1 MKRIFFK
8 VILALGVFSAM
19 FFLLS
24 INLLAQTQQKPQNNE
39 QNKEQLASQ
48 YYRDSQW
55 EKAATLYLEL
65 YENKPQSYYYRYYFF
80 CMRQLGEFSKLEK
93 FVKDVIKKNPS
104 NSLMYEV
111 NLGYLYNVSG
121 DSKKGNKKYEEV
133 LSELGKN
140 PMQIPSVASEFYV
153 WGEVKYAIKAYLKGR
168 EINKDPYAYALD
180 LANMYSTEGNHQS
193 MSEEYVNYTMAYPDQ
208 LTSIKNRLQSLL
220 SNDNDG
226 AKKESLKRTF
236 IRNAQ
241 KNPDKIQLQD
251 ILIWLAMQEKDFA
264 LAYEWSVS
272 LDKHLTDGGK
282 MMIGLG
288 DMALSNEDYETAFK
302 AYQHVVNKG
311 KNNDIYPTARISA
324 LNARYLSVINM
335 PNYKKTDL
343 SAVEKDYLSLFDEFG
358 KNKNTILLMQN
369 YAHLLAFYLD
379 RKEEAITV
387 LEEALDIP
395 QATPQHI
402 AQVKMELADI
412 FVFTGDVWDALLLYS
427 QVDKAFKNNP
437 IGYEA
442 KYKTA
447 KLSFYMGEF
456 EWANAQLKVLK
467 AATDRMIAND
477 AIELSLTI
485 SDNMEIDS
493 TYEGLSL
500 YARADLLIA
509 QHKYDEALTVL
520 DSIPRLSILHSLNDD
535 ALMKKAEI
543 AMLQLNYPRADS
555 LFEKLVTQFSTSILA
570 DNALFMRA
578 QLNDKKLKR
587 PEIAQACYRQIITE
601 YSGSIFTSEA
611 RKELRMLREENSD
624 YEKMFLQNP
633 QPNREQEESESDG
646 WR

>member
-1 MKRIFFK
+1 MKRNFLK
-8 VILALGVFSAM
+8 VIIISGIFSAV

-24 INLLAQTQQKPQNNE
+24 INSLAQTQKKPQSEE

-48 YYRDSQW
+48 YYRDRQW

-65 YENKPQSYYYRYYFF
+65 YEGKPQSYYYRFYFF

-93 FVKDVIKKNPS
+93 FVKDIIRKNPS

-111 NLGYLYNVSG
+111 DLGYLYTVSG
-121 DSKKGNKKYEEV
+121 DAKKGNKKYDEV
-133 LSELGKN
+133 LAELSKS
-140 PMQIPSVASEFYV
+140 PMQIPSVASAFYT
-153 WGEVKYAIKAYLKGR
+153 WGEVKYAIKAYTKGR
-168 EINKDPYAYALD
+168 EINKDPSAYALD
-180 LANMYSTEGNHQS
+180 LATMYSAESNYQA

-208 LTSIKNRLQSLL
+208 LTSIKSRLQSLL

-226 AKKESLKRTF
+226 AKREALRRTF
-236 IRNAQ
+236 IQNAK
-241 KNPDKIQLQD
+241 KNPENIELLDL
-251 ILIWLAMQEKDFA
+251 LIWLAIQEKDFP

-272 LDKHLTDGGK
+272 LDRRMDDGGK
-282 MMIGLG
+282 AMMELG
-288 DMALSNEDYETAFK
+288 DMALSNEEYETALK

-311 KNNDIYPTARISA
+311 KNADIYPAAKISV

-335 PNYKKTDL
+335 PNYKKSDL

-358 KNKNTILLMQN
+358 KNKSTILLMRN

-379 RKEEAITV
+379 RKEEAITI

-395 QATPQHI
+395 QATPQHL
-402 AQVKMELADI
+402 AQIKMELADI

-437 IGYEA
+437 TGYEA

-493 TYEGLSL
+493 TYEGLTL
-500 YARADLLIA
+500 YAHADLLIA
-509 QHKYDEALTVL
+509 QRKYEEALEVL

-535 ALMKKAEI
+535 VAMKKAEI
-543 AMLQLNYPRADS
+543 ALLQLDYLRADS
-555 LFEKLVTQFSTSILA
+555 LLERVVERFPTSILA
-570 DNALFMRA
+570 DNALYMRA

-587 PEIAQACYRQIITE
+587 PDVAQECYRRIITE
-601 YSGSIFTSEA
+601 YGNSMYAAEA
-611 RKELRMLREENSD
+611 RKELRMLRDEYIDLEQMFWENQRD
-624 YEKMFLQNP
+624 EF
-633 QPNREQEESESDG
+633 ESDE